1 MQLLVNTFF
10 LSFQIAALIA
20 AIWYWHSYKHST
32 ERYFLWFM
40 IYVVIHEVVGL
51 CYTYFTNNLNDI
63 IYNVFT
69 LVSFLFYFFWFSKI
83 LRKRLFLIPVL
94 LSIFLIFY
102 LYDLF
107 DKDVFYNLYLNPIIT
122 GSFCILTLT
131 ISYFVE
137 LLNTN
142 TIMSF
147 ASSQRFW
154 IVTGLFSFYIGLI
167 PLLIFHRFLNYGGN
181 FYSIVI
187 TVLNAVL
194 YGCIFKSFLCLR
206 KKP

>member
-20 AIWYWHSYKHST
+20 AIWYWRAYRHST

-40 IYVVIHEVVGL
+40 IYVVIHEVTGL
-51 CYTYFTNNLNDI
+51 CYTYFIDNLNDI

-83 LRKRLFLIPVL
+83 LWKRLFLIPVL

-107 DKDVFYNLYLNPIIT
+107 DKDVFYNLYLNPIIA
-122 GSFCILTLT
+122 GSFCILILT

-167 PLLIFHRFLNYGGN
+167 PLLIFHSYLDYGGH

-206 KKP
+206 KKT